1 MVVLGVYYILQ
12 QNGAC
17 TPVTLDIGIKR
28 KVQGY
33 DLDSGI
39 GLAGIVKCIA

>member
-1 MVVLGVYYILQ
+1 MVVFGIDYVLK
-12 QNGAC
+12 QNGAG
-17 TPVTLDIGIKR
+17 TSVALNIGIKR

-39 GLAGIVKCIA
+39 SLTCIVKCIA